1 MSDGVNTCI
10 FIGNLGQDP
19 ETRYD
24 TKGNAVTT
32 ISVGVNRSWTKD
44 GEKQQRTE
52 WVRAVAFNRL
62 AEICGE
68 YLKKGSKVYI
78 MGEMR
83 TRKWQDQNQ
92 QERYTT
98 EIVLAEMRILDSRTS
113 ASQAAPP
120 PQQQAPSG
128 SNHGGKVAADF
139 EDDSDRIPF

>member
-24 TKGNAVTT
+24 TNGNAVTT

-83 TRKWQDQNQ
+83 TRKWTDQNQ

-113 ASQAAPP
+113 QSAP
-120 PQQQAPSG
+120 PQQEAHG
-128 SNHGGKVAADF
+128 HGGNRGGRIAADF
-139 EDDSDRIPF
+139 VDDSDSIPF